1 MSERFIRYSRY
12 FSHLH
17 VLIDSI
23 LLNVS
28 FLVAFNVKFA
38 DQGAFLA
45 NDSEYLRLLLFFN
58 IVWLLL
64 LYITKP
70 YNKTRIESNIIS
82 GVFASSLMV
91 VFLHGFII
99 TSVWVVFKAY
109 FYSREQL
116 ILTYLFFIVL
126 LLVWKVLFV
135 SFLKYYRLK
144 GYNARNILIVGNGQ
158 LADELTVFFRKH
170 PELGYRLHNLPNS
183 ISLENKKEALT
194 INEYSEKNEI
204 HEIYCCLPQMS
215 PEVVQQIIAY
225 GEEYQV
231 KIKLISD
238 FRGFISKGVDLEY
251 LDYIPVL
258 NITRSSIEDVKSKII
273 KRSFDVGF
281 SLCVLILGLPV
292 YLIVGLITKLTS
304 DGPMFYSQERIGR
317 WGEPFKIFK
326 FRSMYVNAEAQG
338 PKLCKDFDPRV
349 TPWGRFMRKTRLDE
363 IPQFYNVLI
372 GDMSIVG
379 PRPERQHF
387 IDQIVELAP
396 HYRKLHTVKPGITS
410 IGQIMFGYAENVE
423 QMVKRLRYDILY
435 LNNIS
440 IGFDMKLVVLTVKV
454 MVQGKG
460 KYSIS
465 EE

>member
-1 MSERFIRYSRY
+1 VSERYIRYSRY
-12 FSHLH
+12 FNHIHIFFDTL
-17 VLIDSI
+17 
-23 LLNVS
+23 LLNIS
-28 FLVAFNVKFA
+28 FLLAYNIKFA
-38 DQGAFLA
+38 SENYLVD
-45 NDSEYLRLLLFFN
+45 NSEYLRLLLFFN

-70 YNKTRIESNIIS
+70 YNKTRIESNLIS

-91 VFLHGFII
+91 VFLHGFFI
-99 TSVWVVFKAY
+99 TSFWVVFKAY

-116 ILTYLFFIVL
+116 LFTYLLFIGF
-126 LLVWKVLFV
+126 LLVWKVIFV

-144 GYNARNILIVGNGQ
+144 GYNSRNILIVGHGQ
-158 LADELTVFFRKH
+158 LADELKVFFNKH
-170 PELGYRLHNLPNS
+170 PELGYRLHQPLYESETLDKEKITS
-183 ISLENKKEALT
+183 IRK
-194 INEYSEKNEI
+194 YSESNEI

-215 PEVVQQIIAY
+215 PDLVQNIITY
-225 GEEYQV
+225 GEDYEV

-258 NITRSSIEDVKSKII
+258 NIGRKSIEDVKAKIV
-273 KRSFDVGF
+273 KRTFDITF
-281 SLCVLILGLPV
+281 SLGVLILGLPV
-292 YLIVGLITKLTS
+292 YLIVGLVTKLTS

-317 WGEPFKIFK
+317 WGNPFKIYK
-326 FRSMYVNAEAQG
+326 FRSMYINAESKG
-338 PKLCKDFDPRV
+338 PALCKDYDPRV

-372 GDMSIVG
+372 GDMSVVG

-423 QMVKRLRYDILY
+423 EMVKRLRYDILY

-440 IGFDMKLVVLTVKV
+440 IAFDMKLVMLTVKV

-460 KYSIS
+460 K
-465 EE
+465 

>member
-1 MSERFIRYSRY
+1 VSERFIRYSRY
-12 FSHLH
+12 FKHIHIL
-17 VLIDSI
+17 VDTL
-23 LLNVS
+23 LLNLS
-28 FLVAFNVKFA
+28 FLVAFNIRFA
-38 DQGAFLA
+38 NEGKYLA
-45 NDSEYLRLLLFFN
+45 DNGDYLRLLLFFN

-64 LYITKP
+64 LYISKP
-70 YNKTRIESNIIS
+70 YNKTRIESNLIS

-99 TSVWVVFKAY
+99 SSFWVVFKAY
-109 FYSREQL
+109 FYSREHL
-116 ILTYLFFIVL
+116 ILTYFLFVAL
-126 LLVWKVLFV
+126 LLVWKILFV

-144 GYNARNILIVGNGQ
+144 GYNSRNVLIVGNGQ
-158 LADELTVFFRKH
+158 LADELNVFFKKH
-170 PELGYRLHNLPNS
+170 PELGYKLHNLPTSVALKNKENATL
-183 ISLENKKEALT
+183 IS
-194 INEYSEKNEI
+194 EYSEQHEI

-215 PEVVQQIIAY
+215 PEIVQQIIAY
-225 GEEYQV
+225 GEEYKV

-258 NITRSSIEDVKSKII
+258 NISKSSIEDVKSKII
-273 KRSFDVGF
+273 KRTFDIGF
-281 SLCVLILGLPV
+281 SLCVLIIGLPI

-304 DGPMFYSQERIGR
+304 EGPMFYSQERIGR
-317 WGEPFKIFK
+317 WGKPFKIYK
-326 FRSMYVNAEAQG
+326 FRSMYINAEAQG

-372 GDMSIVG
+372 GNMSVVG

-440 IGFDMKLVVLTVKV
+440 VGFDMKLVALTLKV

-460 KYSIS
+460 K
-465 EE
+465 